1 MARGSRLILFWVGA
15 AAELLGIVALVMPG
29 GPMTIEGG
37 VLLAGLAL
45 QVRAAVLIRRD
56 RRAESAANSDPQA

>member
-1 MARGSRLILFWVGA
+1 MAHRSRLMLFWVGA

-29 GPMTIEGG
+29 GPMVVGG
-37 VLLAGLAL
+37 LVLLGGLAL

-56 RRAESAANSDPQA
+56 RRVESAARLDARA